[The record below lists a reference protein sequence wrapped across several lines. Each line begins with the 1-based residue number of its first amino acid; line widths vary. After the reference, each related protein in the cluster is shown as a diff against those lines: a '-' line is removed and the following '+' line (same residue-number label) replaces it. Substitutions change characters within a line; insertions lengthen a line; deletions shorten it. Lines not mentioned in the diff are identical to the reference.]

1 VEANPLF
8 QAIIPT
14 FYYKSLKI
22 TAYCAGNSFSYNI
35 YLLLLDLKSSL
46 FMMYSKKIL
55 IPTLCLAFGLL
66 IFSSCSKSHNSN
78 YSSKTG
84 VKYNDPYNGGLQIN
98 RKVKE
103 APGPGLVGIEG
114 GTFVMGGS
122 LNEDLGYDYDNAK
135 RRVTVASFYI
145 DETEVSNADWLE
157 YLQWI
162 AQSYPEDGKMYY
174 DALPDS
180 LVWRHP
186 LSYNEPY
193 VNLYLRHPS
202 FQDYPVVGVSW
213 EQANAYCQWRT
224 DRVNENIL
232 RESGVLMDYKTMSSQ
247 QTKPE
252 TGFNTELYLNGQ
264 IRGANVD
271 GKNMPKDNSIGA
283 AKDARRPVRMEDGI
297 LKQPYRLPTEAEWE
311 YAALGLIG
319 NSYQGNIQTA
329 RTYPWDGLGVRSAQ
343 RKSQG
348 KMLANFK
355 ITSGNNMGVA
365 GNLNDGGDI
374 TVPVRAYMPNDFGLY
389 NMAGNVN
396 EWVSDVYR
404 QLSFEDF
411 EDFNP
416 YRGHVF
422 MDNQYEDAQTRTLAK
437 DQYGRPIKVPAKAA
451 RKQTWEELQQ
461 AKTIDSINMGAAPA
475 YDHDVRGY
483 LDEEQKALFG
493 KATLVNDKSRVY
505 KGGSWNDRAY
515 WLNPATRRFAQQDQ
529 SSAMIGF
536 RCAMTMVG
544 NVYGPASNTRR

>member
-1 VEANPLF
+1 ML
-8 QAIIPT
+8 
-14 FYYKSLKI
+14 
-22 TAYCAGNSFSYNI
+22 
-35 YLLLLDLKSSL
+35 
-46 FMMYSKKIL
+46 KKI
-55 IPTLCLAFGLL
+55 FFLL
-66 IFSSCSKSHNSN
+66 VILSAMATFHSCKSKRARKDVSP
-78 YSSKTG
+78 KTG
-84 VKYNDPYNGGLQIN
+84 VAYNDSYNGGLQIN

-103 APGPGLVGIEG
+103 TPGPGLVAVEG

-122 LNEDLGYDYDNAK
+122 LNEDLGYAHDNLK

-157 YLQWI
+157 YLHWI
-162 AQSYPEDGKMYY
+162 AQNFPEDGKLYY

-224 DRVNENIL
+224 DRVNEHIL
-232 RESGVLMDYKTMSSQ
+232 RRSGVLVDYE
-247 QTKPE
+247 TKANQRG
-252 TGFNTELYLNGQ
+252 TGDAFNTEIYLNGQ
-264 IRGANVD
+264 LKGAGID
-271 GKNMPKDNSIGA
+271 GPNMPKDNRPGA
-283 AKDARRPVRMEDGI
+283 ASDGRRTVRMEDGI

-319 NSYQGNIQTA
+319 NTVAGNIEDS
-329 RTYPWDGLGVRSAQ
+329 RIYPWSGLGVRSDK
-343 RKSQG
+343 RKNQG
-348 KMLANFK
+348 RMLANFK

-365 GNLNDGGDI
+365 GDLNDGGDI
-374 TVPVRAYMPNDFGLY
+374 TVPVMSYAPNDFGLY

-396 EWVSDVYR
+396 EWVNDVYR

-416 YRGHVF
+416 FRGNVF
-422 MDNQYEDAQTRTLAK
+422 VDNQYEDAEGRILAK
-437 DQYGRPIKVPAKAA
+437 DKYGRPIKVPAKAP
-451 RKQTWEELQQ
+451 RKQTWEELQAQ
-461 AKTIDSINMGAAPA
+461 RSTDLQTAAYQYDARGAE
-475 YDHDVRGY
+475 
-483 LDEEQKALFG
+483 DEEMEELYG
-493 KATLVNDKSRVY
+493 KTTLVNNKSRVF

-515 WLNPATRRFAQQDQ
+515 WLNPATRRFMQQDE
-529 SSAMIGF
+529 SSAMTGF

-544 NVYGPASNTRR
+544 NVFGPTQGTAKTRARRVSTP

>member
-1 VEANPLF
+1 M
-8 QAIIPT
+8 
-14 FYYKSLKI
+14 K
-22 TAYCAGNSFSYNI
+22 
-35 YLLLLDLKSSL
+35 
-46 FMMYSKKIL
+46 YSKRIL
-55 IPTLCLAFGLL
+55 LPLMILGLSVL
-66 IFSSCSKSHNSN
+66 IFSSCSNKNR
-78 YSSKTG
+78 SSFSTKTG

-103 APGPGLVGIEG
+103 APGPGLIGIEG

-122 LNEDLGYDYDNAK
+122 LNEDLGHANDNAK

-157 YLQWI
+157 YLTWI
-162 AQSYPEDGKMYY
+162 SQNYPEDGKLYY

-193 VNLYLRHPS
+193 VNLYFRHPS

-213 EQANAYCQWRT
+213 EQANAYSQWRT
-224 DRVNENIL
+224 DRVNEHIL
-232 RESGVLMDYKTMSSQ
+232 RESGVLVDYKSQ
-247 QTKPE
+247 HDQETSPE
-252 TGFNTELYLNGQ
+252 SAFNTDLYLNGQ
-264 IRGANVD
+264 IQGEGID
-271 GKNMPKDNSIGA
+271 GKNMPKDNRNGA
-283 AKDARRPVRMEDGI
+283 EEGARRPVRMEDGV

-319 NSYQGNIQTA
+319 NSFAGNIETSK
-329 RTYPWDGLGVRSAQ
+329 TYPWNGLGVRNAK
-343 RKSQG
+343 RKNQG
-348 KMLANFK
+348 RMMANFK

-365 GNLNDGGDI
+365 GDLNDGGDI
-374 TVPVRAYMPNDFGLY
+374 TVPVRSYTPNDFGLF

-404 QLSFEDF
+404 KLSFEDF

-422 MDNQYEDAQTRTLAK
+422 LDNEYEDPQSRTLAK
-437 DQYGRPIKVPAKAA
+437 DKYGRPIKVPAKSA
-451 RKQTWEELQQ
+451 RKQSWEELQQ
-461 AKTIDSINMGAAPA
+461 SQTLDSLPAESAATA

-483 LDEEQKALFG
+483 LDEEQDELYG
-493 KATLVNDKSRVY
+493 KVSLVNDKSRVY

-515 WLNPATRRFAQQDQ
+515 WLNPATRRFAQQDE
-529 SSAMIGF
+529 SSSMIGF

-544 NVYGPASNTRR
+544 NIYGPAANKSK

>member
-1 VEANPLF
+1 
-8 QAIIPT
+8 
-14 FYYKSLKI
+14 
-22 TAYCAGNSFSYNI
+22 FSAC
-35 YLLLLDLKSSL
+35 SST
-46 FMMYSKKIL
+46 S
-55 IPTLCLAFGLL
+55 
-66 IFSSCSKSHNSN
+66 NQQRSN

-98 RKVKE
+98 RQMSE
-103 APGPGLVGIEG
+103 SPGPGLIGIEG

-122 LNEDLGYDYDNAK
+122 LNEDLGFDYDTDK

-162 AQSYPEDGKMYY
+162 SHNYPEDGKLYY

-193 VNLYLRHPS
+193 VNLYFRHPS

-213 EQANAYCQWRT
+213 EQANAYCLWRT
-224 DRVNENIL
+224 DRVNEHIL
-232 RESGVLMDYKTMSSQ
+232 RESGVLTDYKTLKAQ
-247 QTKPE
+247 QSKSE
-252 TGFNTELYLNGQ
+252 IAFNTDLYLNGQ
-264 IRGANVD
+264 IRGEGID
-271 GKNMPKDNSIGA
+271 GKNMPIDNNQSA
-283 AKDARRPVRMEDGI
+283 DEKARRPIRMEDGV

-311 YAALGLIG
+311 YAALGLVG
-319 NSYQGNIQTA
+319 NSTEGNIQSSK
-329 RTYPWDGLGVRSAQ
+329 TYPWNGLGVRSAN
-343 RKSQG
+343 KKTQG
-348 KMLANFK
+348 RMMANFK

-365 GNLNDGGDI
+365 GDLNDGGDI
-374 TVPVRAYMPNDFGLY
+374 TVPVRSYQANDFGLY

-404 QLSFEDF
+404 KLSFEDF

-422 MDNQYEDAQTRTLAK
+422 MDNQYDDPQTRTLAK
-437 DQYGRPIKVPAKAA
+437 DKYGRPIKVPATAA

-461 AKTIDSINMGAAPA
+461 TKTDDSTGISSNSN
-475 YDHDVRGY
+475 YDYDVRGH
-483 LDEEQKALFG
+483 LDEEQKELYG
-493 KATLVNDKSRVY
+493 KVSLVNDKSRIY

-529 SSAMIGF
+529 SSSMIGF

-544 NVYGPASNTRR
+544 NIFSATPSNPVNSK